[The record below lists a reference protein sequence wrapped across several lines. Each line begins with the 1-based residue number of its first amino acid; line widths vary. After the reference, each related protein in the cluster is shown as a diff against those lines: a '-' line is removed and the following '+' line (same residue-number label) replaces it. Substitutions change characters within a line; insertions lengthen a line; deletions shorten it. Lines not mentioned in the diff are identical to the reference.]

1 MKSQHAF
8 FFVGGMK
15 LKRVRWAILPILL
28 CFGVWMLFRT
38 VLFVGIVPSSSMEP
52 AIPAGS
58 VILGSR
64 IFSELGRGDIIV
76 FRHEGKTLVKRVV
89 AVPGDTVYLD
99 DLDGSFTVNRE
110 TPNATRILTA
120 PEGYFFVVGDNRR
133 NSLDSRVWEAP
144 FVSGGTVIARL
155 VNCKE
160 EA

>member
-76 FRHEGKTLVKRVV
+76 FRHEGKTLVMRVV

-110 TPNATRILTA
+110 TPNATRILTV

>member
-1 MKSQHAF
+1 M
-8 FFVGGMK
+8 
-15 LKRVRWAILPILL
+15 
-28 CFGVWMLFRT
+28 
-38 VLFVGIVPSSSMEP
+38 
-52 AIPAGS
+52 
-58 VILGSR
+58 
-64 IFSELGRGDIIV
+64 

-110 TPNATRILTA
+110 TPNATRILTV
-120 PEGYFFVVGDNRR
+120 PENCFFVVGDNRD
-133 NSLDSRVWEAP
+133 NSMDSRVWEAP

>member
-76 FRHEGKTLVKRVV
+76 FRHEGKTLLKRVV

-110 TPNATRILTA
+110 TPNATRILTV

>member
-28 CFGVWMLFRT
+28 CVGVWGLFRT

-99 DLDGSFTVNRE
+99 DRDGSFTVNRE
-110 TPNATRILTA
+110 TPNATRILTV
-120 PEGYFFVVGDNRR
+120 PENCFFVVGDNRR
-133 NSLDSRVWEAP
+133 NSLDSRVWEVP

>member
-28 CFGVWMLFRT
+28 CVGVWGLFRT
-38 VLFVGIVPSSSMEP
+38 VFFVGIVPSSSMEP

-64 IFSELGRGDIIV
+64 IFSELGRRDIIV

-110 TPNATRILTA
+110 TPNATRILTV